1 MRIILVSLDNWGF
14 NNYIATA
21 LKESGHNVQHLNFDE
36 YEYKYQNSLYR
47 IYNFF
52 LKTFFKRN
60 LKTIHYGKK
69 IIENINK
76 LNEIQDVILV
86 IKGDFIDPKS
96 ILELKKYGK
105 KTIAYF
111 NDNTQ
116 RCPKITRVLP
126 FFDEV
131 YSFEKEDC
139 EKYNL
144 KFATNWIY
152 NTPSSEP
159 NKNYKYKVFNI
170 ISKDKRLKILSKIAN
185 NLQAKNISHK
195 IIVHNKKHIEKT
207 SSIEFITEYVSLS
220 EINEYTNNSQVLLDI
235 NRKGQT
241 GLTFRVFESIGL
253 HKKLITT
260 NTDIVNYDFYNP
272 NNILVI
278 DEKNPEIPV
287 TFFDKE
293 YEKIPE
299 EIFKKYTTKGWIDHV
314 VFNSQNNN

>member
-36 YEYKYQNSLYR
+36 YEYKYQNFLYR

-96 ILELKKYGK
+96 ILELKKYSK

-111 NDNTQ
+111 NDNIQ
-116 RCPKITRVLP
+116 RCPKIKRVLP

-152 NTPSSEP
+152 NYPSLKP

-185 NLQAKNISHK
+185 NLQAKDISHK
-195 IIVHNKKHIEKT
+195 IIVHNKKQIKST
-207 SSIEFITEYVSLS
+207 SSIEFITKYIPLS

-260 NTDIVNYDFYNP
+260 NADIVNYDFYNP

-278 DEKNPEIPV
+278 NEKNPEIPV

-293 YEKIPE
+293 YEEIPE
-299 EIFKKYTTKGWIDHV
+299 EIFKKYTTKGWIEHV
-314 VFNSQNNN
+314 VFNSYNNN